1 MDENARQAK
10 LQQLRERQN
19 RWMQQRQAEIER
31 QAVVAELGYDTATT
45 SYTPEE
51 RPSSSQG
58 RVQTPSQDKRRESS
72 GRRRPAATSQASGP
86 RPEEVIDKLTEKIT
100 ERLRE
105 ELRGEL
111 KRETADAFK
120 VVEKQGK
127 RFEGFLASEIESH
140 TCPICY
146 ELMLAPVYSPTMLFP
161 CGHTFCA
168 SCLKAHTETHH
179 KGKCPLCRQKI
190 ASKAVNHSLQE
201 IIQNFANQRERLQDG
216 GKVQGAR
223 NVSSTA
229 TSSAAISVYNPRTG
243 SCLSSFFCVIGQ
255 QTHLL

>member
-1 MDENARQAK
+1 MAEERTSV
-10 LQQLRERQN
+10 RE
-19 RWMQQRQAEIER
+19 
-31 QAVVAELGYDTATT
+31 VVANG
-45 SYTPEE
+45 
-51 RPSSSQG
+51 Q
-58 RVQTPSQDKRRESS
+58 K
-72 GRRRPAATSQASGP
+72 
-86 RPEEVIDKLTEKIT
+86 VIDKLTEKIT

-216 GKVQGAR
+216 GKEEKCKKLREEEDAVLQKK
-223 NVSSTA
+223 TL
-229 TSSAAISVYNPRTG
+229 IQRTLEPLDQESEKLKILLHG
-243 SCLSSFFCVIGQ
+243 LD
-255 QTHLL
+255 HLDG